1 MKVLIQRVSHASVVV
16 EGQTI
21 GAIDKG
27 LLLFVGIEK
36 TDSTETLERMANKVL
51 AYRVFSDDE
60 GKMNLNVQQIGG
72 GVLSISQFTLA
83 ADTQKGLRPSF
94 SCAAPP
100 AEAQALYDKFVNLL
114 KAKHSPIATGEFAAD
129 MKVSLINDGPVTFML
144 TI

>member
-36 TDSTETLERMANKVL
+36 TDSTETLERMVNKVL

-72 GVLSISQFTLA
+72 GILSISQFTLA
-83 ADTQKGLRPSF
+83 PTLKKACAQAFLALRPRRGTS
-94 SCAAPP
+94 
-100 AEAQALYDKFVNLL
+100 
-114 KAKHSPIATGEFAAD
+114 
-129 MKVSLINDGPVTFML
+129 SLR
-144 TI
+144 